1 MCASHTEYSYRN
13 PRLQQCSKSEQRDF
27 LSDPPSIPPSPP
39 PPFQERC
46 MRCLTSSTIAL
57 LQLSLI
63 SNSNSYFT
71 LAANLCTVASA
82 VRSLQRARV
91 RESQRESQRDSER
104 VRERVRETQR
114 ERERESHRESQ
125 RVTESHREREA
136 ERETDLGST
145 ITYCTPSPNGTK

>member
-27 LSDPPSIPPSPP
+27 LSDPPSLPPSPP

-63 SNSNSYFT
+63 SNSNSSFT

-91 RESQRESQRDSER
+91 RESQRAR
-104 VRERVRETQR
+104 VRERLR
-114 ERERESHRESQ
+114 ERERESQ
-125 RVTESHREREA
+125 RVTESHRESQRERGR